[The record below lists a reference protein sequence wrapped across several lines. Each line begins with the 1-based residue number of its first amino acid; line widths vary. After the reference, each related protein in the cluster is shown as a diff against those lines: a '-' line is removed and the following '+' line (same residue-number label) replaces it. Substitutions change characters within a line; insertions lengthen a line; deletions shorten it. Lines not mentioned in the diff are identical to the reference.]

1 MKELIAILTFIC
13 ISSIAIYFSVIKRI
27 DTKLLIIFL
36 VFAIISGFTIANY
49 DIIKKFKFGSKFGS
63 IEVETAKKEI
73 QETKEIAIKEI
84 SSEVKG
90 HEESIKLLISNAND
104 TKDKIENLIKIATN
118 LGNNIEEQKKEIIE
132 INKFSENTKKEIETL
147 NAASAQIALILV
159 RITYFTLETKSEF
172 GTTRVKKAIQEI
184 TSDLNKI
191 LPMIIPDNKERAKY
205 IKDLQ
210 NILPSRK

>member
-13 ISSIAIYFSVIKRI
+13 ISSIAIYFSIIKRI
-27 DTKLLIIFL
+27 DSKLLIIFL

-104 TKDKIENLIKIATN
+104 TKDKLENLIKIATN
-118 LGNNIEEQKKEIIE
+118 LENNIEEQKKIIIE
-132 INKFSENTKKEIETL
+132 INKFAENTKKEIIIL
-147 NAASAQIALILV
+147 NNASAQIALILV
-159 RITYFTLETKSEF
+159 RATYLTHETKGEF
-172 GTTRVKKAIQEI
+172 GTSRAERAIQEI
-184 TSDLNKI
+184 MNDLNKI
-191 LPMIIPDNKERAKY
+191 LPMIIPDNEERAKW

-210 NILPSRK
+210 NILPPRK